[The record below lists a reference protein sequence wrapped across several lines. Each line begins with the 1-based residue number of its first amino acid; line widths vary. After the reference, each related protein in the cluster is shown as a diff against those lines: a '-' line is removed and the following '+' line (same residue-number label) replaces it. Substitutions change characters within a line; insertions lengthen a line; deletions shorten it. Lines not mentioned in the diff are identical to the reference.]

1 MKATRFTASCRF
13 LFYILHN
20 LANNLIRPL
29 HWYLRGM
36 LWVPIIWLVELGT
49 GGLIRTITGTSPVIY
64 RDGRQ
69 ITGLIRLD
77 MAPLWFVTGLLFEQ
91 IHDRLVVKYR

>member
-1 MKATRFTASCRF
+1 
-13 LFYILHN
+13 
-20 LANNLIRPL
+20 
-29 HWYLRGM
+29 M
-36 LWVPIIWLVELGT
+36 LWVPVIWLVEIGT
-49 GGLIRTITGTSPVIY
+49 GGLIRTITGTSPWIY